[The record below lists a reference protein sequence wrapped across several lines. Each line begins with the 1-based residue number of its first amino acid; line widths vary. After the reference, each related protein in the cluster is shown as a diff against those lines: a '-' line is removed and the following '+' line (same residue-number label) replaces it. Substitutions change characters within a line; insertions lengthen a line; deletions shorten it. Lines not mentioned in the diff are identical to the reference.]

1 MGNKSRIGKKEEP
14 SPSASEA
21 EASFLEKIAR
31 HSLYPVHIIGA
42 GSSYWELRIDK
53 IGEPM
58 TVKSFATVEG
68 AKAYLG
74 CSWEEFI
81 DMAIEA
87 QKGFG

>member
-1 MGNKSRIGKKEEP
+1 
-14 SPSASEA
+14 
-21 EASFLEKIAR
+21 
-31 HSLYPVHIIGA
+31 
-42 GSSYWELRIDK
+42 
-53 IGEPM
+53 M

>member
-1 MGNKSRIGKKEEP
+1 MIVLLESSKNTGGIMGNKSRIGKKEEP

-53 IGEPM
+53 IG
-58 TVKSFATVEG
+58 G
-68 AKAYLG
+68 AYD
-74 CSWEEFI
+74 S
-81 DMAIEA
+81 
-87 QKGFG
+87 